1 MTSTEE
7 RRTLRLHL
15 LTPVFIGSGEKLSR
29 FEYVLEQSGSTQ
41 RILVADVNR
50 MLEVAGSFFGERIV
64 ARLEQAALETG
75 EQARELQRGLA
86 EVLLETVLER
96 GGGTPEGW
104 LRQQRA
110 VAEELQLDPAASP
123 RISSGQ
129 TSAQPPQGRGPQG
142 GAQRRAQ
149 TEYQI
154 QRHLRTPEGRC
165 YIPGSELKGSLRV
178 AVLYR
183 LLSEGSRETAAA
195 SEQLERALRGVS
207 AELARIDP
215 RAPRDERN
223 RLEGR
228 ALDRLKSAARH
239 LDAQLLRLPNRQ
251 GDAKFDLF
259 RFIHITDTGL
269 VAADRVAVLSAEV
282 QPVGGTS
289 AGNRQGRI
297 PMFIEALLPGTE
309 LECTLTVTRPDS
321 ALVRRWCEG
330 RLPEHMRRV
339 LSVDW
344 LLEAWRQKSQAVLE
358 ADMAQADVL
367 RPALGTLLRVGWG
380 QGLLATT
387 VDLYIKKNWPNLY
400 QDVIARLLS
409 RRRQPSAA
417 FPTSRRVAHCN
428 GRLWPLGWI
437 RLG

>member
-1 MTSTEE
+1 MTSTED
-7 RRTLRLHL
+7 RRTLHLHL

-29 FEYVLEQSGSTQ
+29 FEYVLEQSGGTQ
-41 RILVADVNR
+41 RILIADVNR
-50 MLEVAGSFFGERIV
+50 MLEVV
-64 ARLEQAALETG
+64 ARLPGGGLVDRLESAALRG
-75 EQARELQRGLA
+75 ERLEDALQP
-86 EVLLETVLER
+86 LLRL
-96 GGGTPEGW
+96 GGGTAAGW

-154 QRHLRTPEGRC
+154 QRHLRTPDGRC

-183 LLSEGSRETAAA
+183 LLNQGGPEVDRVRTGLKQA
-195 SEQLERALRGVS
+195 
-207 AELARIDP
+207 
-215 RAPRDERN
+215 
-223 RLEGR
+223 LEGLR
-228 ALDRLKSAARH
+228 QQPGQTEAGSALDRLKSAARH
-239 LDAQLLRLPNRQ
+239 LDAQLLRLPYRQ

-259 RFIHITDTGL
+259 RFIHITDTGP

-367 RPALGTLLRVGWG
+367 RPALGTLLQELRQGNTLLRVGWG

>member
-1 MTSTEE
+1 MTSTED

-29 FEYVLEQSGSTQ
+29 FEYVLEQSGGAQ
-41 RILVADVNR
+41 RILIADVNR
-50 MLEVAGSFFGERIV
+50 MLEAAARLPGGGLVDRLESAALRGER
-64 ARLEQAALETG
+64 LEDAL
-75 EQARELQRGLA
+75 QPLLQ
-86 EVLLETVLER
+86 R
-96 GGGTPEGW
+96 GGGTAAGW

-110 VAEELQLDPAASP
+110 VAEELQLDPAASRQIP
-123 RISSGQ
+123 AG
-129 TSAQPPQGRGPQG
+129 TAPAQPPQGRGPRQ

-183 LLSEGSRETAAA
+183 LLNQGGPELDEVRRELQKRL
-195 SEQLERALRGVS
+195 EQVRQQPGQTEARRALERLG
-207 AELARIDP
+207 DW
-215 RAPRDERN
+215 
-223 RLEGR
+223 
-228 ALDRLKSAARH
+228 
-239 LDAQLLRLPNRQ
+239 LDAQLLRLPYRQ

-259 RFIHITDTGL
+259 RFIQITDTGP

-309 LECTLTVTRPDS
+309 LECTLTVAPPDS
-321 ALVRRWCEG
+321 ELVRRWCEG

-367 RPALGTLLRVGWG
+367 RQELRQGSTLLRVGWG

-387 VDLYIKKNWPNLY
+387 VDLYIKKNWPSLY

>member
-50 MLEVAGSFFGERIV
+50 MLEVV
-64 ARLEQAALETG
+64 ARLPGGGLVDRLESAALRG
-75 EQARELQRGLA
+75 EKLEDALQP
-86 EVLLETVLER
+86 LLRL
-96 GGGTPEGW
+96 GGGTAAGW

-110 VAEELQLDPAASP
+110 VAEELQLDPAASRQIP
-123 RISSGQ
+123 AG
-129 TSAQPPQGRGPQG
+129 TAPAQPPQGRGPRQ

-154 QRHLRTPEGRC
+154 QRHLRTPEGRY

-183 LLSEGSRETAAA
+183 LLNQGGPELDEVRRELQKRL
-195 SEQLERALRGVS
+195 EQVRQQPGQTEARRALERLG
-207 AELARIDP
+207 DW
-215 RAPRDERN
+215 
-223 RLEGR
+223 
-228 ALDRLKSAARH
+228 
-239 LDAQLLRLPNRQ
+239 LDAQLLRLPNLQ

-259 RFIHITDTGL
+259 RFIQITDTGP

-282 QPVGGTS
+282 QPVGGGTPT
-289 AGNRQGRI
+289 GGRQGRI
-297 PMFIEALLPGTE
+297 PMFIEALLPETA
-309 LECTLTVTRPDS
+309 LECTLTVAPPDS
-321 ALVRRWCEG
+321 ELVRRWCG
-330 RLPEHMRRV
+330 GHLPEHMRRV

-367 RPALGTLLRVGWG
+367 RPALGTLLQELRQGNTLLRVGWG

-417 FPTSRRVAHCN
+417 FPTSRRVAHCK

-437 RLG
+437 KLG

>member
-1 MTSTEE
+1 MTSTED
-7 RRTLRLHL
+7 RRTLHLHL

-50 MLEVAGSFFGERIV
+50 MLEVV
-64 ARLEQAALETG
+64 ARLAGGDLVDRLESAALRG
-75 EQARELQRGLA
+75 EKLEDALQP
-86 EVLLETVLER
+86 LLRL
-96 GGGTPEGW
+96 GGGTAAGW

-110 VAEELQLDPAASP
+110 VAEELQLDPAASRQIP
-123 RISSGQ
+123 AG
-129 TSAQPPQGRGPQG
+129 TAPAQPPQGRGPRQ

-154 QRHLRTPEGRC
+154 QRHLRTPDGRC

-183 LLSEGSRETAAA
+183 LLNQGGPEVDEVRRELQKRLEQVRQQPGQSEARRA
-195 SEQLERALRGVS
+195 LERLG
-207 AELARIDP
+207 DW
-215 RAPRDERN
+215 
-223 RLEGR
+223 
-228 ALDRLKSAARH
+228 
-239 LDAQLLRLPNRQ
+239 LDAQLLRLPNLQ

-259 RFIHITDTGL
+259 RFIQITDTGP

-282 QPVGGTS
+282 QPVGGGTPT
-289 AGNRQGRI
+289 GGRQGRI
-297 PMFIEALLPGTE
+297 PMFIEALLPGTA
-309 LECTLTVTRPDS
+309 LECTLTVAPPDS
-321 ALVRRWCEG
+321 ALVRRWCG
-330 RLPEHMRRV
+330 GHLPEHMRRV

-367 RPALGTLLRVGWG
+367 RPALGTLLQELRQGNTLLRVGWG